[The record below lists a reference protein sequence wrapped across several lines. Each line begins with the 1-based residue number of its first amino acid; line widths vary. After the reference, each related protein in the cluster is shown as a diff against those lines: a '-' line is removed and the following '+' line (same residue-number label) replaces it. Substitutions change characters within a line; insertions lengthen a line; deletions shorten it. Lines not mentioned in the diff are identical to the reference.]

1 MAPRPPLG
9 LFALAF
15 LAALP
20 LRAQT
25 AAPSREIDELV
36 AWLSGTFD
44 STEQAELDKDTQAV
58 RMVTVTVP
66 KSLLSFGA
74 PVLYREQAAVD
85 RLDRPYL
92 QRFMRVE
99 KDPGGAILVRLF
111 ELKDPIAAA
120 GKWREAS
127 DLGLFGKNDVR
138 ERDGCLVTLRP
149 VGDRFEGGT
158 SGKRCVSSLRG
169 AAYATSEVRI
179 WRDRLETWDRGYD
192 GDGKQVWGP
201 SKGPYRFVKRSEGIP
216 SDALPGAGRPPAIP
230 VVTPRTVVL
239 TPAAPAPP
247 VLQPPPKIDEE
258 DPSEGTRRADVPL
271 TGIGLSDVISSDAVR
286 TNPAAATIRV
296 AGEGAAYRGVRLATL
311 LDAQGI
317 PSESAAARRVL
328 ASAVLVATG
337 GDDSVSA
344 FSAEEIFLS
353 KDSFFLVFE
362 RNGKPLGTD
371 GPLMILDVKS
381 PSRNVKRLRRLEWR
395 SLAVSPP
402 GGDK

>member
-1 MAPRPPLG
+1 MALPPSLG
-9 LFALAF
+9 LFGLAL

-20 LRAQT
+20 LRAQP
-25 AAPSREIDELV
+25 APASREIDELV

-44 STEQAELDKDTQAV
+44 STEQADLDQDTQAV
-58 RMVTVTVP
+58 RMVTVAVP

-85 RLDRPYL
+85 RPDRPYL

-99 KDPGGAILVRLF
+99 QDPGGSILVRVF

-149 VGDRFEGGT
+149 AGDRFEGGT

-192 GDGKQVWGP
+192 ADGKQVWGP
-201 SKGPYRFVKRSEGIP
+201 LKGPSRFVKRSAGIP
-216 SDALPGAGRPPAIP
+216 SDALPGAGRPPAVP
-230 VVTPRTVVL
+230 VVAPPAAVAARAAPVPPPAAMVHEVDPPEADSRGEASLFGIGQRTVFSGDVL
-239 TPAAPAPP
+239 
-247 VLQPPPKIDEE
+247 
-258 DPSEGTRRADVPL
+258 RA
-271 TGIGLSDVISSDAVR
+271 
-286 TNPAAATIRV
+286 NPAATTVRV
-296 AGEGAAYRGVRLATL
+296 AGEGAAYRGVRLAAL
-311 LDAQGI
+311 LDAHGVS
-317 PSESAAARRVL
+317 SEGAAARHAL

-337 GDDSVSA
+337 ADDSVSA
-344 FSAEEIFLS
+344 FSAEELFLS

-362 RNGKPLGTD
+362 RDGKPLGTD
-371 GPLMILDVKS
+371 GPLMLLDLES
-381 PSRNVKRLRRLEWR
+381 PTRNVKRLRSLEWR

-402 GGDK
+402 GGKE